1 MLAFVV
7 FDPFVELTITLC
19 IIVNVMFMCFDSYQ
33 IKYDN
38 DDELGTDGMSTFM
51 IGLTKNGNYF
61 FTAIFAIESAV
72 KLAAMSPRYFFQ
84 VGS

>member
-1 MLAFVV
+1 M

-38 DDELGTDGMSTFM
+38 DDEHGTDGMSTFM

-84 VGS
+84 VGSLH